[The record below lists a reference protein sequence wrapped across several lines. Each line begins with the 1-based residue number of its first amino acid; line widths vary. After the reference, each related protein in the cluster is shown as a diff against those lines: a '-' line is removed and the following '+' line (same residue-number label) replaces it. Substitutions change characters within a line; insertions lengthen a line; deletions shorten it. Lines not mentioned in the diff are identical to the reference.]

1 MSVFLKESWTEE
13 DQRKMAAQLRG
24 FLLPFAIVEGYGI
37 YGRGQVVVG
46 DWKDKHTF
54 TAIVMDGDM
63 VETGI
68 RFDFLPHSRCSC
80 GTKGSCSHMAAAI
93 FWKLR
98 QEGLDVRRFVK
109 AYGLEGT
116 SSPAKAAAAR
126 SFFGSP
132 MPAGRAGKSDASGA
146 KPGPVETPA
155 PGGGFRKWHRQFEQL
170 LPVYRGEKEHFL
182 QTVDRHL
189 LRYAED
195 WPDMQLKAL
204 YRMHALLY
212 AMRLADRTFALSAYG
227 FYGIR
232 ELSDEL
238 IVLFAEELRGTD
250 REGMTMREDCLAYAR
265 GLSVMIDEYG
275 LSERQSLIRW
285 LFIFRLVWTNI
296 PFEPELRRRERER
309 LAESANE
316 PGLDGELRMLRIAAA
331 AHLVVLEE
339 NDAAALAFLDG
350 HTETEMA
357 MVYLFYDY
365 LELYTETRQWSR
377 LHLWLAWLRPRMAY
391 DRNEGMGSRYYLDCW
406 RKLAEAEATDE
417 RRKDMLEA
425 MSEALPYSFDLYA
438 EALIEMEDYRRWADL
453 HIALREA
460 PNESSHYS
468 KVEAKAPQVLLPVF
482 HQSVERW
489 IRGKNRDS
497 YREAVRGM
505 RQLEKLYRKAKMPER
520 WREYT
525 GQLLER
531 YSRMRAL
538 HEEMRKGGVIR

>member
-1 MSVFLKESWTEE
+1 M

-24 FLLPFAIVEGYGI
+24 FLLPPVIAEGYGI
-37 YGRGQVVVG
+37 YGSGRVLIGESKG
-46 DWKDKHTF
+46 KHTF
-54 TAIVMDGDM
+54 NAVVMDGDM
-63 VETGI
+63 EETAI

-80 GTKGSCSHMAAAI
+80 RAKGSCKHMAAAI
-93 FWKLR
+93 FLFLR
-98 QEGLDVRRFVK
+98 QEGLDVESFVK
-109 AYGLEGT
+109 EYGVEKT
-116 SSPAKAAAAR
+116 TPSAKAAAAR
-126 SFFGSP
+126 SLSGSP
-132 MPAGRAGKSDASGA
+132 VSAGRAGMSGASGA
-146 KPGPVETPA
+146 KPDAVETPA

-170 LPVYRGEKEHFL
+170 LPVYRGGKEHFL
-182 QTVDRHL
+182 QTVHYHL
-189 LRYAED
+189 LRHAED

-212 AMRLADRTFALSAYG
+212 AMRLADRTFAFSAFGY
-227 FYGIR
+227 YDIR
-232 ELSDEL
+232 ELTDQL
-238 IVLFAEELRGTD
+238 IVSFAEELRGTD
-250 REGMTMREDCLAYAR
+250 REGLTIREDCLAYAR
-265 GLSVMIDEYG
+265 GLGVVIAEYG
-275 LSERQSLIRW
+275 FAGRQSLIRW

-296 PFEPELRRRERER
+296 PFEPEQRKRERER
-309 LAESANE
+309 MEEAANE
-316 PGLDGELRMLRIAAA
+316 PGLDGELRVLRIAAA
-331 AHLVVLEE
+331 AHLVVLEGG
-339 NDAAALAFLDG
+339 DPAALVFLEG
-350 HTETEMA
+350 FSGISMPP
-357 MVYLFYDY
+357 YLFYDY
-365 LELYTETRQWSR
+365 LELYTEIRHWSR

-391 DRNEGMGSRYYLDCW
+391 DQNGGMGSRYYLDCW
-406 RKLAEAEATDE
+406 RKLVQGETTDE

-425 MSEALPYSFDLYA
+425 MKDALPYSFDLYA
-438 EALIEMEDYRRWADL
+438 EVLIEMEDYRRWADL

-489 IRGKNRDS
+489 ILGKNRDS